1 MALNLNGKINVSGF
15 FRKVKYS
22 KQFRFYL
29 IAVVML
35 TGLVFS
41 VIYLLTFIIKN
52 LNIGL
57 SQNVPSAPAETFAI
71 ERFEKLGIIKK

>member
-1 MALNLNGKINVSGF
+1 MALNTKINFSEF
-15 FRKVKYS
+15 FRKIKYS

-29 IAVVML
+29 AALILLV
-35 TGLVFS
+35 GLIFA

-57 SQNVPSAPAETFAI
+57 SQNRPVAPSETFAVD
-71 ERFEKLGIIKK
+71 RFEKLGIIKKQ